1 MNILVING
9 PNLNMLGL
17 REPSIYGDRSYKA
30 LVELIQRVCEDEGVE
45 ITPEQ
50 QAEIDERSGACSVI
64 YLAVGNKLTG
74 ALCISDPPREEA
86 KPVIEA
92 LKKCGF
98 ENIIMLTGD
107 SARAAEIIAEQ
118 LGITEFYA
126 QVLPEEK
133 HEMIEKLKA
142 DGRRVVMVG
151 DGINDA
157 PALAA
162 ANVSAAVSDAS
173 DIAREAADITL
184 RGAGLAELVRLR
196 ELSELLMERIHKNY
210 HFILLFNSALLLSGL
225 FGIISPGT
233 SAFLHNAS
241 TMAICGKSMTKLIT
255 EKYK

>member
-1 MNILVING
+1 
-9 PNLNMLGL
+9 
-17 REPSIYGDRSYKA
+17 
-30 LVELIQRVCEDEGVE
+30 
-45 ITPEQ
+45 
-50 QAEIDERSGACSVI
+50 
-64 YLAVGNKLTG
+64 
-74 ALCISDPPREEA
+74 
-86 KPVIEA
+86 
-92 LKKCGF
+92 
-98 ENIIMLTGD
+98 MLTGD

-184 RGAGLAELVRLR
+184 RGAGLVELVRLR

-210 HFILLFNSALLLSGL
+210 RFILLFNSALLLSGL

-241 TMAICGKSMTKLIT
+241 TMIICGKSMTKLIT
-255 EKYK
+255 EK